1 MKKYNLNIEQQRF
14 WIKKPFIDG
23 TEYTELYDNECFL
36 APQAKS
42 ISKVVNPLRGNS
54 VRVVNIDYDGNQTVD
69 KVFKVGQW
77 NFQMIDADSIEEIF
91 SDEINV
97 VLAVEINGDFWRT
110 AVTFKDGEVDEIVS
124 MNMEDDTEIILYS
137 KGKPVK
143 KMVRKSKKNGK
154 SISNSYTLEF

>member
-1 MKKYNLNIEQQRF
+1 MEKYNLNKDQQRF

-36 APQAKS
+36 APQAKI
-42 ISKVVNPLRGNS
+42 ISSVVNPLRGNS
-54 VRVVNIDYDGNQTVD
+54 VRVVNIDYDGNKSVD

-77 NFQMIDADSIEEIF
+77 DFNMIDADSIEDMF
-91 SDEINV
+91 SDEINA
-97 VLAVEINGDFWRT
+97 VLAVEINGEFWRT
-110 AVTFKDGEVDEIVS
+110 AVDFKDGGVNEIVS
-124 MNMEDDTEIILYS
+124 MNMEDDTEIVLYS

-143 KMVRKSKKNGK
+143 KMVRKSKRNGR